1 MVFSRARRLHAF
13 LRGVHASG
21 PAIPK
26 ALLQRGDA
34 KNAEIRGENQAK
46 TLRAS
51 AFSAL
56 FALRSSVQIHEI
68 RIESR
73 NREAVGGD
81 AGLLER
87 LTQPVRGQLL
97 NAAVSE
103 ADFF

>member
-1 MVFSRARRLHAF
+1 MPDATSEFGFNAE
-13 LRGVHASG
+13 
-21 PAIPK
+21 
-26 ALLQRGDA
+26 DA

-81 AGLLER
+81 AGLLKS

-97 NAAVSE
+97 NAAVGE
-103 ADFF
+103 ANVTIQFVPTLGPGDRSVG